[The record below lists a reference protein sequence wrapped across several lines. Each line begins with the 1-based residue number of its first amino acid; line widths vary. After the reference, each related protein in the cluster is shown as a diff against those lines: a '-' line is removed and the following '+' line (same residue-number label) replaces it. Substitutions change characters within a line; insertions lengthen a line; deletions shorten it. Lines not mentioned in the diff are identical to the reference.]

1 MENFDFSSESE
12 KQEKKKKKVFSQNA
26 IFQGKI
32 AIFSRVS
39 IFHRNELFCLKQNF
53 HPKMTVT

>member
-1 MENFDFSSESE
+1 MENFDFSSKSE
-12 KQEKKKKKVFSQNA
+12 KQNKTKQKVFSQNA

-39 IFHRNELFCLKQNF
+39 IFHQNELFCLKQNF
-53 HPKMTVT
+53 HPKTIVT